1 MELDELKNNW
11 KQMESGFKKGIVT
24 DSGTIPSQ
32 KGKSPKSKALT
43 RFYIGACLTFL
54 CLSLLATSPLW
65 APLQL
70 PDFWLLVFCIILLG
84 GTISELYVARTIRE
98 INLCE
103 STHSEVLASV
113 IKIKN
118 FYKKSELYP
127 CIIICVM
134 LFWLS
139 FLPPVKG
146 TFRAPLLWIATPT
159 AMLAEYL
166 WYRKNI
172 KEINKLYDEN
182 TK

>member
-24 DSGTIPSQ
+24 NSGTIPSN
-32 KGKSPKSKALT
+32 KRKDPKSKALI
-43 RFYIGACLTFL
+43 RFYVGAFLTFL
-54 CLSLLATSPLW
+54 CMSLLATSPLW

-70 PDFWLLVFCIILLG
+70 PALWLFIFCILLLG
-84 GTISELYVARTIRE
+84 GTVSELYVARSIRK

-103 STHSEVLASV
+103 GSHTEVFASV
-113 IKIKN
+113 LKIKS

-127 CIIICVM
+127 CIVICVM

-146 TFRAPLLWIATPT
+146 TFRAPLLWIATPA

-172 KEINKLYDEN
+172 KEINNFYDEC